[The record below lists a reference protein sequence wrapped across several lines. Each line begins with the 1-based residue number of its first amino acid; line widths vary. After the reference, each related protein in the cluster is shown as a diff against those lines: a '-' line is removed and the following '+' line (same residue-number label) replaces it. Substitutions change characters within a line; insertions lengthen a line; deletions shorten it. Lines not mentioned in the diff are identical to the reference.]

1 MNDFIMNT
9 KTLTISAPKKPIQ
22 LKLSLPTSKSIAN
35 RLLIMQSFNPAM
47 TISNL
52 SEANDTILLKQLI
65 NQIKENGNQKKTVT
79 LDAGPAGTVY
89 RFMTARLAVE
99 PGTWLLTGTERMKER
114 PVKLLIDALRTLG
127 ADIEYAG
134 KEGYP
139 PLIIRGKKINGGKVS
154 IDAGISSQYIS
165 ALMMIA
171 PALKEG
177 LDLTLTGTVGSLPY
191 IEMTAQLMQQAGITV
206 NCKKNNYVIPAQSY
220 APVQIITEPD
230 WSAASYWFQIV
241 SMSQHSEVLLKDLKP
256 ESLQGDSAVRAL
268 FEPLGVQ
275 SKFTNDGLV
284 LKNIITNTTHFTAD
298 FTDIPDLAQTFA
310 VTLAAKG
317 IPSRLSGLRSLR
329 IKETDRIKALTTE
342 LNACGLKATEIENFI
357 LELPQQ
363 KITIKSDK
371 PFIHT
376 WHDHR
381 MAMAFAPFCLTGQHL
396 QIENP
401 DVVQKSYPA
410 FWNHLRD
417 AGFSIEVLTI
427 R

>member
-52 SEANDTILLKQLI
+52 SEANDTILLQRLL
-65 NQIKENGNQKKTVT
+65 NQMKENGNQKSPVT

-89 RFMTARLAVE
+89 RFMTARLAIE
-99 PGTWLLTGTERMKER
+99 PGTWFLTGTERMKER

-134 KEGYP
+134 KEDYP
-139 PLIIRGKKINGGKVS
+139 PLIIHGKRIRGGKVS
-154 IDAGISSQYIS
+154 IDAGVSSQYIS

-171 PALKEG
+171 PALEEG
-177 LDLTLTGTVGSLPY
+177 LDLTLTGSVGSLPY
-191 IEMTAQLMQQAGITV
+191 IEMTARLMQQAGITV
-206 NCKKNNYVIPAQSY
+206 ICNKNNYVIPAQSY
-220 APVQIITEPD
+220 APVQLITEPD

-275 SKFTNDGLV
+275 SQFTNDGLL
-284 LKNIITNTTHFTAD
+284 LKNISTNATYFTAD
-298 FTDIPDLAQTFA
+298 FTNIPDLAQTFA

-317 IPSRLSGLRSLR
+317 ISSRLSGLRSLR
-329 IKETDRIKALTTE
+329 IKETDRINALITE
-342 LNACGLKATEIENFI
+342 LDACGFKATENEDFV
-357 LELPQQ
+357 LELPKQ
-363 KITIKSDK
+363 KISIKSDK

-417 AGFSIEVLTI
+417 AGFSIEVITI

>member
-1 MNDFIMNT
+1 MNS
-9 KTLTISAPKKPIQ
+9 KTLTISAPLRSIKIE
-22 LKLSLPTSKSIAN
+22 LSLPASKSIAN
-35 RLLIMQSFNPAM
+35 RLLIMQSFNSAM
-47 TISNL
+47 SIGNL
-52 SEANDTILLKQLI
+52 SEANDTILLQRLI
-65 NQIKENGNQKKTVT
+65 SQMQETVNPNSPVT

-89 RFMTARLAVE
+89 RFMTARLAIE

-134 KEGYP
+134 KEDYP
-139 PLIIRGKKINGGKVS
+139 PLIIRGKKLKGGAVT

-171 PALKEG
+171 PALEDG
-177 LDLTLTGTVGSLPY
+177 LDLTLTGNVGSLPY
-191 IEMTAQLMQQAGITV
+191 IEMTARLMQQAGVKVI
-206 NCKKNNYVIPAQSY
+206 CKKNNYVIPAQTY
-220 APVQIITEPD
+220 ASVHLITEPD

-241 SMSQHSEVLLKDLKP
+241 SLSEHSEVLLHDLKP
-256 ESLQGDSAVRAL
+256 GSLQGDSALRAL
-268 FEPLGVQ
+268 FEPLGVESQ
-275 SKFTNDGLV
+275 FTNDGLL
-284 LKNIITNTTHFTAD
+284 LKNTATNATHFTAD
-298 FTDIPDLAQTFA
+298 FTDIPDLAQTLV

-329 IKETDRIKALTTE
+329 IKETDRITALITE
-342 LNACGLKATEIENFI
+342 LDACGLKAIEKENFV
-357 LELPQQ
+357 LELPIQQ
-363 KITIKSDK
+363 MNIKSDN
-371 PFIHT
+371 PFINT

-381 MAMAFAPFCLTGQHL
+381 MAMAFAPLCLTGQSL
-396 QIENP
+396 QIKNP
-401 DVVQKSYPA
+401 DVVQKSYPT